1 MTIVPLI
8 INLLAFFGLSVILY
22 FRFKNT
28 PNKQE
33 LAELAAQ
40 ISDINRSIERFA
52 ELKFIEEN
60 FAHSSELK
68 SFSENLI
75 EKLDQTYKEIQKI
88 MEAQTELEKAN
99 ESKMSIEEAN
109 KEFVTKDTADEVFAK
124 KVDAENAEKEI
135 SSQLQEIGKSLID
148 LQKAL
153 EDMKSNTI
161 PEAISQF
168 IDKAKDSFDKLVKE
182 VQEIALNSSDIKS
195 DSQKKDLSTESKGE
209 NVTTDTNTSTIDK
222 EKDLAFENQI
232 KAKQIV
238 LSNGKMN
245 QPYSCPFDIS
255 TFGIAEIGDFVLIG
269 LDSIGLTYDRDAKE
283 IKGVP
288 TLSGDHKIKIEIKRT
303 DWSEGKPKFVRELN
317 LIINPDPKSLW
328 NNLPTPKDIEYYKP
342 DEDKLFV
349 KIDAINGEPRKDMV
363 AASQR
368 GRSHAHEA
376 KARDDDFQLY
386 YDNDNEWYIL
396 AVADG
401 AGSAKS
407 SRKGSAI
414 ATQVAVDVCKTQIN
428 QHNEEFCKLIKGFS
442 EDKSDENRKKF
453 GDYLYT
459 IVGSSI
465 FKAYK
470 AIEDEAKIKGNPI
483 KDYSTTLIFSIC
495 KKFSFGWFVGAYW
508 VGDGGIGIYN
518 KETQF
523 LKVLGETDGGEF
535 AGQTRFLTMAGMTEP
550 TELYRR
556 LRFDI
561 VDDFTALILMS
572 DGITDPKFETD
583 ANLLS
588 IEKWNELWQDLSN
601 EVDFSDDNE
610 ASADQLLK
618 WLDFWSP
625 GNHDDRTIAILF

>member
-1 MTIVPLI
+1 MIIALLGVNLFALI
-8 INLLAFFGLSVILY
+8 GLSVGLY
-22 FRFKNT
+22 FKFKNT
-28 PNKQE
+28 PNKKE
-33 LAELAAQ
+33 LAKLATQ
-40 ISDINRSIERFA
+40 ISEIKVNIEKLA
-52 ELKFIEEN
+52 EKKFVEDN
-60 FAHSSELK
+60 FAQSSELK
-68 SFSENLI
+68 TFSENLI
-75 EKLDQTYKEIQKI
+75 EQLDKNYKEIQKI
-88 MEAQTELEKAN
+88 MEAQTELEKSN
-99 ESKMSIEEAN
+99 ELKISKEDAKE
-109 KEFVTKDTADEVFAK
+109 EFVSKET
-124 KVDAENAEKEI
+124 AENAKKEI
-135 SSQLQEIGKSLID
+135 GSQLQEIGKNLND

-153 EDMKSNTI
+153 EDMKSNII
-161 PEAISQF
+161 PESVTQI
-168 IDKAKDSFDKLVKE
+168 IDNMKDSFDKVIIK
-182 VQEIALNSSDIKS
+182 VQEMFMNSTELNSV
-195 DSQKKDLSTESKGE
+195 SQKKDLPTEAKVE
-209 NVTTDTNTSTIDK
+209 IVTADINKPTIEK

-232 KAKQIV
+232 KAKQIL

-245 QPYSCPFDIS
+245 QPYSCAFDIS
-255 TFGIAEIGDFVLIG
+255 TFGIAEIGDFVFVG
-269 LDSIGLTYDRDAKE
+269 LDSIGLSYDKESKE
-283 IKGVP
+283 IKGIP
-288 TLSGDHKIKIEIKRT
+288 SQPGDHKIKIEIMRA
-303 DWSEGKPKFVRELN
+303 DWSEGKPKFIREVN
-317 LIINPDPKSLW
+317 LTINPDPKSLW
-328 NNLPTPKDIEYYKP
+328 NDLPTPKDIEYYKP
-342 DEDKLFV
+342 DNDKHFV
-349 KIDAINGEPRKDMV
+349 KVKAKNGEICKDMV

-376 KARDDDFQLY
+376 KARDDDFQLF

-401 AGSAKS
+401 AGSAIS

-414 ATQVAVDVCKTQIN
+414 ATQVAVNVCKTQIS

-470 AIEDEAKIKGNPI
+470 AIEDEAKTAGKPV
-483 KDYSTTLIFSIC
+483 KDFSTTLIFSIC
-495 KKFSFGWFVGAYW
+495 KKFSFGWFVGAFW

-518 KETQF
+518 KDTHF
-523 LKVLGETDGGEF
+523 IKVLGESDGGEF
-535 AGQTRFLTMAGMTEP
+535 AGQTRFLTMPEITESK
-550 TELYRR
+550 ELYRR

-583 ANLLS
+583 ANLS
-588 IEKWNELWQDLSN
+588 RIEKWDELWLDLSK
-601 EVDFSDDNE
+601 EVDFSDDNK